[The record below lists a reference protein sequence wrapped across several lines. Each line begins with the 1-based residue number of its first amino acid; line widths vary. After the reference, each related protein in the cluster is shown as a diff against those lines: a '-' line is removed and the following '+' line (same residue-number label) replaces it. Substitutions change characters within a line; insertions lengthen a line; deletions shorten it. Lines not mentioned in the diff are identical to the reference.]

1 MPGVFLGGQR
11 AEPDQRPVLGHPD
24 GARRHAEHVP
34 GVLGGKARYDPQQ
47 EQPPLAG
54 GQPGQQH
61 PSPAG
66 VDAGHHDLLRTQA
79 AVGQV
84 G

>member
-1 MPGVFLGGQR
+1 MLAGGER
-11 AEPDQRPVLGHPD
+11 AKPDQRPVLGNPD
-24 GARRHAEHVP
+24 GAGRHPEYVP
-34 GVLGGKARYDPQQ
+34 GVLGGKARHHPQQ

-61 PSPAG
+61 PGPAG
-66 VDAGHHDLLRTQA
+66 VDADHRDLLRPQA
-79 AVGQV
+79 PVGQV